1 MTTSRS
7 ESGLVPVIVDTREQ
21 LPYSFDPQKIEIIRE
36 SLASGDYSLRGF
48 EARVTIE
55 RKTLS
60 DFVASIT
67 QNRDRFWQEILRLT
81 KFGRACVVIEADFT
95 DILAGR
101 YRSNT
106 HPNAVLGTILCI
118 NVDYSI
124 PTYFCSDR
132 ASAQRFVEGYL
143 IRAWKK
149 LSAHMS
155 KSDETNTK

>member
-1 MTTSRS
+1 M
-7 ESGLVPVIVDTREQ
+7 IVDTREQ
-21 LPYSFDPQKIEIIRE
+21 LPYNFDPKKVEVTHKA
-36 SLASGDYSLRGF
+36 LASGDYSLVGW
-48 EARVTIE
+48 ETQLAIE

-60 DFVASIT
+60 DFVSSIT
-67 QNRDRFWQEILRLT
+67 QNRDRFWQEIFRLT
-81 KFGRACVVIEADFT
+81 KYWRACIVIEAEFDE
-95 DILAGR
+95 ILAGN
-101 YRSNT
+101 YRSNA
-106 HPNAVLGTILCI
+106 HPNAVLGTVLCI
-118 NVDYSI
+118 NIDYSI

>member
-1 MTTSRS
+1 MSLSPS
-7 ESGLVPVIVDTREQ
+7 ERELVPVIIDTREQ
-21 LPYSFDPQKIEIIRE
+21 LPYSFDLQKIEIIRKK
-36 SLASGDYSLRGF
+36 LASGDYSLRGY
-48 EARVTIE
+48 EAHVTIE

-67 QNRDRFWQEILRLT
+67 QNRERFWQEIIRLT
-81 KFGRACVVIEADFT
+81 TFWRACVVIEADFT

-101 YRSNT
+101 YRSKA
-106 HPNAVLGTILCI
+106 HPNAVVGTILCMNI
-118 NVDYSI
+118 DYSI